1 MKGHAFDAYTG
12 TQALIEGNVF
22 SGVSQPVTD
31 KGAKIA
37 TFVVNGGSACSS
49 PLGRTCL
56 ENSVDSASGKL
67 SGGSSSSFVSA
78 LKGNDVTPLATNE
91 VAAHV
96 KANAGPA
103 NLSASS
109 SDASEKN
116 VSAPTTTKAAATSKA
131 VAPVTTTK
139 ATATT
144 AAAVKTTLATVK
156 KPAATQEA
164 ASGGAAV
171 AAWGQCGGQ
180 GYSGSTTCASGL
192 TCKKQNDWYSQCL

>member
-12 TQALIEGNVF
+12 AQALIEGNVF

-31 KGAKIA
+31 KGAKIS

-49 PLGRTCL
+49 PFGRTCL

-67 SGGSSSSFVSA
+67 SGGSTTSFMSA
-78 LKGNDVTPLATNE
+78 LKGKDVTPLAVNK

-109 SDASEKN
+109 SGATEKD
-116 VSAPTTTKAAATSKA
+116 VSTPATTKAAAPA
-131 VAPVTTTK
+131 ATTK
-139 ATATT
+139 AKTTT
-144 AAAVKTTLATVK
+144 AAAAKTTLATVK
-156 KPAATQEA
+156 KPAATKEA
-164 ASGGAAV
+164 TSGGAAV
-171 AAWGQCGGQ
+171 AAYGQCGGQ
-180 GYSGSTTCASGL
+180 GYTGSTTCVSGK